1 MCSSAP
7 LLPPPL
13 GRRTSPAYAGRFS
26 SLHVKITITHIG
38 ALNYVEFRAAM
49 NLTWCEFGA
58 LNHVRFRA
66 RHAPYVVHG
75 GERGIRTLDP
85 VLSGI
90 LA

>member
-1 MCSSAP
+1 VFQLFHESP
-7 LLPPPL
+7 LASLISPEAKYLTKDNLFPL
-13 GRRTSPAYAGRFS
+13 ST
-26 SLHVKITITHIG
+26 G
-38 ALNYVEFRAAM
+38 ALNYVEFRAAT
-49 NLTWCEFGA
+49 NPTWFLNTGA

-66 RHAPYVVHG
+66 SHAPYVVHG